1 MFKSKINTVAYISSH
16 QDSTNNVRLFD
27 YRKNPSTISNRYDKN
42 KTNISK
48 NKDRFSRL
56 DSPIIH
62 MRATLYIFKYSRT
75 PMGRPSSAGKRNVEN
90 QITFVSIT

>member
-1 MFKSKINTVAYISSH
+1 MFKSKINAVAYISPH
-16 QDSTNNVRLFD
+16 QNSTNNVRSFD
-27 YRKNPSTISNRYDKN
+27 YRKSPSTISNRYDKN

-62 MRATLYIFKYSRT
+62 MATLYIFKYSRT
-75 PMGRPSSAGKRNVEN
+75 PIEWPSSAGKWNVED